1 MKPIAHIILLAAMS
15 FVAPHSW
22 AQEAEAPV
30 CGGEIQQA
38 LAAALRYGLGDV
50 PEDYAPQRIDLESPV
65 VPDYAVLR
73 KDDTIYVR
81 NYLDMLGC
89 SVDRSVLPASG
100 RVRFALIDDD
110 QLLDLA
116 RRDGDH
122 VAFVRALGV
131 EIGEFEAVV
140 QLGVALRAAPQEE
153 PRYLTCCCAGEMV
166 LRRSGNQWVFENWR
180 NVYCA

>member
-1 MKPIAHIILLAAMS
+1 MKLIAHIALLAAMS
-15 FVAPHSW
+15 FVAALSS
-22 AQEAEAPV
+22 AQNIQTPV
-30 CGGEIQQA
+30 CSSEMQQV
-38 LAAALRYGLGDV
+38 LATALRYGLGDV

-81 NYLDMLGC
+81 NYLDMPRC
-89 SVDRSVLPASG
+89 SVDGSVLPTSG
-100 RVRFALIDDD
+100 SVPFALVDDD

-122 VAFVRALGV
+122 VAFVRALEV
-131 EIGEFEAVV
+131 EIREFEVVV
-140 QLGVALRAAPQEE
+140 QFGVALRAAPQEE
-153 PRYLTCCCAGEMV
+153 PRYLTCCCGGEMV
-166 LRRSGNQWVFENWR
+166 LRRSGDQWLFEKWR